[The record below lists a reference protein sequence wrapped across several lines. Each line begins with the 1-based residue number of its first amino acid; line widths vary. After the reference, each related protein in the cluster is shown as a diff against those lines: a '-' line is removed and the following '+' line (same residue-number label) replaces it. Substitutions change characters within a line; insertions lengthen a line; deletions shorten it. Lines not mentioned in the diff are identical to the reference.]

1 MSKTKLKDKDIF
13 KLLTITGRYKI
24 IGSATAPHLLYSSDF
39 DLQEYFNR
47 TTVGKYPDKI
57 LELSREKYKVAYANP
72 DIFIIDFKCGEHKGE
87 PLRWDKKTIEDGYQ
101 MVGKKKITFQQCIL
115 QKSTVK
121 MDIIAFIDDTAT
133 EFSENYYFQLNGFSS
148 YHRYTKEEILYS
160 IKEDI
165 LDFYEEGNLFKS
177 FKRVFA
183 FIKMRDKH
191 EDRQL
196 TKFFNSQTGLVNS
209 IKNELEIV
217 KSVLENDFKPV
228 SKGRIEKNLTLIQFQ
243 LQNVRDEKLR
253 EKATE
258 EIDEI
263 KALKSQSAQI
273 GRIHEITVFL
283 QRRVARDAKAFLEAN
298 ERFQPYFK

>member
-24 IGSATAPHLLYSSDF
+24 IGSANAAHLLYSSDY

-47 TTVGKYPDKI
+47 ATVGKYPDKI
-57 LELSREKYKVAYANP
+57 LELFREKYKVALANP

-87 PLRWDKKTIEDGYQ
+87 PLRWDKKTIADGYQ

-121 MDIIAFIDDTAT
+121 MDIIAFIDDVAT

-148 YHRYTKEEILYS
+148 YHRYTTEEILYS
-160 IKEDI
+160 IKNDI
-165 LDFYEEGNLFKS
+165 LDFYEEGNLYKAL
-177 FKRVFA
+177 KRVFA
-183 FIKMRDKH
+183 FIRMRDKH
-191 EDRQL
+191 DDRQL
-196 TKFFNSQTGLVNS
+196 TKFFNSQTGMINS

-243 LQNVRDEKLR
+243 LQNVRDENLR

-273 GRIHEITVFL
+273 GRIHEITVYL
-283 QRRVARDAKAFLEAN
+283 QRRIARDAKAFLAAN